1 MTARRS
7 TEDLIR
13 DLAATPVP
21 ARFSPGFAGCVL
33 GVLMLGGLAL
43 YFAVF
48 GLRPDLGSAWT
59 HLPVQAKSILPALL
73 SLLAIWLAFASAR
86 PEGRVLLWPLAIP
99 VLLAFVLVLFRIATA
114 DGALVAEAIGQTALA
129 CLSSIAMI
137 SALPLAIG
145 IAFLRRSAPTR
156 PVLTGALLGVAI
168 GAGVAAGYGL
178 HCAEDSPL
186 FFLSWYGL
194 AIGIVG
200 GVGGLLGHRFLRW

>member
-1 MTARRS
+1 MKDRRS

-21 ARFSPGFAGCVL
+21 ARFSPVVAVCGIAGF
-33 GVLMLGGLAL
+33 MLGGLAL
-43 YFAVF
+43 CFAVF

-73 SLLAIWLAFASAR
+73 SLSAIWLAFVSAR

-99 VLLAFVLVLFRIATA
+99 VMLAFALALFRIATA
-114 DGALVAEAIGQTALA
+114 DGALFAEAVGQTALA
-129 CLSSIAMI
+129 CLASIAMV

-168 GAGVAAGYGL
+168 GAGVAAGYAL
-178 HCAEDSPL
+178 HCTEDSPL
-186 FFLSWYGL
+186 FFVSWYGL

-200 GVGGLLGHRFLRW
+200 GVGGLLGHRLLRW

>member
-1 MTARRS
+1 MTDRRS

-21 ARFSPGFAGCVL
+21 ARFSPGVAVCSMAGLLV
-33 GVLMLGGLAL
+33 GGLAL

-48 GLRPDLGSAWT
+48 GIRPDLESAWT

-73 SLLAIWLAFASAR
+73 SLMAIWLAFASAR
-86 PEGRVLLWPLAIP
+86 PEGRVILWPLAVP
-99 VLLAFVLVLFRIATA
+99 VLLALALALFRIAVA
-114 DGALVAEAIGQTALA
+114 DGSLVSEAVGRTALA
-129 CLSSIAMI
+129 CLLSIAMV

-168 GAGVAAGYGL
+168 GAGVAAGYAL
-178 HCAEDSPL
+178 HCTEDSPL